1 MTVIPEE
8 KIYPRDSRDAKNPVV
23 PGGGDTRDVDIH
35 VVPGDSRDPRIVNV
49 HWVPGVTREQRDHM
63 VNPS

>member
-1 MTVIPEE
+1 MTVIPVE

-23 PGGGDTRDVDIH
+23 SGDTRDVDIH

-49 HWVPGVTREQRDHM
+49 HWVLGVTREQRDHM

>member
-1 MTVIPEE
+1 M
-8 KIYPRDSRDAKNPVV
+8 V
-23 PGGGDTRDVDIH
+23 PTDTRDVDIH
-35 VVPGDSRDPRIVNV
+35 VVPGDSRDTRIVNV